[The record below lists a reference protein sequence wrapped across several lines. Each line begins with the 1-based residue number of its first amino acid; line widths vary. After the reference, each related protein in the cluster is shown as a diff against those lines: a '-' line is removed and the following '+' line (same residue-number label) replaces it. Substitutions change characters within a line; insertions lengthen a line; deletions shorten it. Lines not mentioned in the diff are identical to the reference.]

1 MKKYRLK
8 QQRQDEQ
15 RRMNQAYRELAY
27 EGGYID
33 RAVKLVVFNI

>member
-1 MKKYRLK
+1 MKTKIK

-27 EGGYID
+27 VGGY
-33 RAVKLVVFNI
+33 KTSSGF